1 MRRRRACAPIEF
13 PAASCTARLIHWTLA
28 RIQDA
33 SAQRPLVVAC
43 GSDAHVSSPNP
54 ASNYGDAI
62 NPNTGQHELEVGG
75 DSYDPAG
82 DSSNNVLTPCAQP
95 ATTL

>member
-1 MRRRRACAPIEF
+1 MPPALRPDRVPRGVVHRQADSLDVGPNPGCIGSAP
-13 PAASCTARLIHWTLA
+13 LV
-28 RIQDA
+28 DA
-33 SAQRPLVVAC
+33 SGR
-43 GSDAHVSSPNP
+43 DAHVSSPNP

-82 DSSNNVLTPCAQP
+82 DSSNNVLSPCAQP